1 VTLKKDLRNT
11 LQITEINLNPSAK
24 QKPEVKNE
32 IFKAL
37 LKRIEIL
44 LEKDYKSIENLV
56 EKVDLEKKMQNSK
69 ELLRYIE

>member
-1 VTLKKDLRNT
+1 MTLKKDLRNT